1 MIMSRQYWVIGGEYQ
16 CVEFQEVVPGT
27 ERLFGPYRSY
37 EEADR
42 KWRERA
48 SASRS
53 SATTRYSIV
62 SSAPNPARQQAWA

>member
-27 ERLFGPYRSY
+27 ERVFGPFRSY

-42 KWRERA
+42 KWRERS

>member
-1 MIMSRQYWVIGGEYQ
+1 MSRQYWVIGGEYQ
-16 CVEFQEVVPGT
+16 CVEFQAVVPGT
-27 ERLFGPYRSY
+27 ERVFGPYRSY

-42 KWRERA
+42 KSRERS

-62 SSAPNPARQQAWA
+62 SSAPNPVRQQAWA